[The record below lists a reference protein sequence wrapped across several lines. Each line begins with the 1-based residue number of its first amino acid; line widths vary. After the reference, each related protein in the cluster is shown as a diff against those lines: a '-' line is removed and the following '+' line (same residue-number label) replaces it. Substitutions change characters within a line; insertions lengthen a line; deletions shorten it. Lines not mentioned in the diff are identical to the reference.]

1 MKRWSILFLALLILA
16 AGPQLLAQSPE
27 SSGELDHGQVGFA
40 VDYFRPSQLGNLNE
54 IGLVGTAGFKVHR
67 NVQLEGQMAWDF
79 NQGFTE
85 SCSGCLPF
93 RTARSGV
100 KILHG
105 LFGPKIEGGTHSA
118 KLFGTLKAGFVDFR
132 FSPEPATFGTFSSDI
147 QSLRLN
153 STNFAL
159 YPGGGVE
166 LFSGPIGFRA
176 EVGDE
181 MYWQNGTHHN
191 LRIAGGPVLRF

>member
-1 MKRWSILFLALLILA
+1 MKRWSILFLALLTLA
-16 AGPQLLAQSPE
+16 AAPRLLAQGAE
-27 SSGELDHGQVGFA
+27 SSGGMDHGQVGFA

-54 IGLVGTAGFKVHR
+54 VGLAGTAGFKIHN
-67 NVQLEGQMAWDF
+67 NVQLEGLMAWDF

-93 RTARSGV
+93 QTARSGV
-100 KILHG
+100 KVLHG
-105 LFGPKIEGGTHSA
+105 LFGPKIEGGTHSL
-118 KLFGTLKAGFVDFR
+118 KLFGTLKAGFVNFR
-132 FSPEPATFGTFSSDI
+132 FSPEPATFGSFSSDI

-153 STNFAL
+153 NTNFAL

-181 MYWQNGTHHN
+181 IYWQNGSHHN
-191 LRIAGGPVLRF
+191 LRISGGPVLRF

>member
-1 MKRWSILFLALLILA
+1 MRRWSILLLALLILA
-16 AGPQLLAQSPE
+16 LGPQLLAQNPE
-27 SSGELDHGQVGFA
+27 SSGALDHGQVGFA

-54 IGLVGTAGFKVHR
+54 VGLAGTAGFKLR
-67 NVQLEGQMAWDF
+67 PNLQLEGLMAWDF

-85 SCSGCLPF
+85 TCSGCLPF

-100 KILHG
+100 KVLHG

-118 KLFGTLKAGFVDFR
+118 KLFGTFKVGFVDFR
-132 FSPEPATFGTFSSDI
+132 FSPEPATFGSFGSDI

-153 STNFAL
+153 NTNFAL

-166 LFSGPIGFRA
+166 LFSGPIGLRT

-181 MYWQNGTHHN
+181 IYWQNGSHHN
-191 LRIAGGPVLRF
+191 LRISGGPVLRF